1 MLAYATQW
9 NIICQPSTYHLPPVS
24 DKMRRMQSVI
34 KHIHTHPAT
43 KNGTHVCIW
52 LHGLGA
58 SGEDLLPLP
67 PYLTLPDTPRITH
80 LFPSAHARPVT
91 LNAGITMPAWFDIKQ
106 LGTPD
111 FAQSEGVENA
121 LASCHALI
129 DQLIQDGT
137 PAHHIALIGF
147 SQGGCL
153 ALYAGLTFPQPLAGI
168 AGLSTLL
175 PTIDSWPHQRITQP
189 PSLPVFLAHGETDDV
204 IDIKWGKAIATD
216 LSQQGFAPDFHHY
229 PGGHEISNAEIQ
241 DLSAWITAIFTH

>member
-1 MLAYATQW
+1 MSS
-9 NIICQPSTYHLPPVS
+9 II
-24 DKMRRMQSVI
+24 R
-34 KHIHTHPAT
+34 HIHSYPAT
-43 KNGTHVCIW
+43 KQGTHTCIW

-67 PYLTLPDTPRITH
+67 PYLNLADTPPITH
-80 LFPSAHARPVT
+80 LFPSARARPVT

-111 FAQSEGVENA
+111 FAQSEGVDNA

-129 DQLIQDGT
+129 EQQIKEGT
-137 PAHHIALIGF
+137 PADQIALIGF

-175 PTIDSWPHQRITQP
+175 PATDTWPDQRISQP
-189 PSLPVFLAHGETDDV
+189 PSLPIFLAHGENDDV
-204 IDIKWGKAIATD
+204 VDMKWGQAIATD
-216 LSQQGFAPDFHHY
+216 LAKQGFAPDFHPY
-229 PGGHEISNAEIQ
+229 PSGHEISNAEIQ
-241 DLSAWITAIFTH
+241 DLSAWINTIFTH